1 VSNRIGGFFAMSAQ
15 LGLSMMCVCCV
26 AGCESEKTQRARAP
40 EQAEAPAPGELWGAS
55 LIESTGEHVLKIKR
69 RDADAFMPFTTGQ
82 TIEPGDTISTGT
94 HAQVTLKISP
104 GDGEVFL
111 DHLSE
116 ATLLSTG
123 PGLAL
128 HRGHALVT
136 SPHFDEESRPAQRPQ
151 VILPTGKVTLT
162 GTRISAHATPEE
174 GRITVSQGEVSVE
187 GVGGTALTASFGQE
201 IVLRDAQP
209 PVVLNAPDIGQAFSW
224 SESSV
229 RQDESLPQLER
240 GMGKLVARRPYS
252 EVEQALELRDHTIN
266 VRIQGMMAYTE
277 ITEEF
282 HNPGGDNLEGLY
294 RFPLPPDA
302 QISRLSLLVGNR
314 WMEGQ
319 FLENARAER
328 IWREITTE
336 PRVQPRDPA
345 LLQWKQGNQFEL
357 RIFPIPPRSSRKI
370 KIGYVQKL
378 QPTGDGYR
386 YTYPMPIDRSG
397 QSQATHFRF
406 DATVQ
411 GIDSQH
417 PVTLEHYSGHK
428 ITRKE
433 EGLTALSFE
442 RQDFRPSG
450 DLNLRFMLPAEQKE
464 IRTYTFADPR
474 KPKDDAYVA
483 VSIRPQFE
491 SAKTADGRDFVVVID
506 RSYGRKGAAMAIQ
519 RALTTQLV
527 HELDPEDRVR
537 VIACESTCSAVGP
550 KRFER
555 ANAGLVAELTPA
567 LDALDARGSTY
578 SVEAMRSAARIF
590 AQRETEAK
598 GRPTHVIYMTDGV
611 VSAGPAHP
619 STLERATQKVFEA
632 TRPRLSVISFGGDED
647 RANLQA
653 LAHSVGGDVLDLKP
667 GASMIGSA
675 LDILRHH
682 YSAPLEEIAVQW
694 PVGVEQVYP
703 EKTGRLLPGEEI
715 TLVARLNRDITQD
728 KLVLRGVQNGQ
739 VKEMTYSLDLSR
751 AKSAKGN
758 AFVPRLWA
766 KHRIDALELS
776 DADVRKEVVALSRQ
790 FGILTRYTSLLALE
804 SEEMMREFN
813 VSHQDH
819 IDWLGDEAPEGED
832 EAAEIFGGKI
842 GARGKGPMLGK
853 KGGGRRS
860 AMSGEGGEMIMPS
873 GGDTRSK
880 ESAKPMKKEA
890 RKDFKFSE
898 LDDADSFEELE
909 NKKSD
914 EKMPMADVPST
925 ADTTTAAER
934 QDNRLSDGLLG
945 ELDRSPAKT
954 SKKKPTTRTLSKG
967 RRPRC
972 SGRTYYF
979 ATEDASPATDYYVRR
994 AERARVALRDDATN
1008 RTKYMDAIRR
1018 AMKLG
1023 PQGQQEAER
1032 LIASWLEI
1040 NDMDPEALVLRG
1052 QVALNEGDVIEAKRW
1067 LFSAPDAAA
1076 RAPWLLERVK
1086 DASRLFGDRAM
1097 ACAYAQTIA
1106 DTKPKRDANQD
1117 LLECHAS
1124 TSAVMLFEGAAPETQ
1139 QVVVRDDRPTG
1150 RNVQLSIKARWSG
1163 PEQLH
1168 LVLVEPTGRLLS
1180 AMSTRQRLVVHN
1192 EPGEQVLELPR
1203 LRQGS
1208 YDVRIVREHAT
1219 GAPLPVELEVRL
1231 QGKLTPKQVVLSGLS
1246 DEVAQITRK
1255 SKRACD

>member
-1 VSNRIGGFFAMSAQ
+1 MINRIGGFWIMSAQ
-15 LGLSMMCVCCV
+15 LGLSMMCVCGI
-26 AGCESEKTQRARAP
+26 AGCEPENTQSVRAP
-40 EQAEAPAPGELWGAS
+40 EQAAAPVPGELWHAS
-55 LIESTGEHVLKIKR
+55 LIEATGEHVLKIKR
-69 RDADAFMPFTTGQ
+69 RDADAFIPFTTGQ

-94 HAQVTLKISP
+94 HAQATLKISP

-136 SPHFDEESRPAQRPQ
+136 SPHFDAENRPSQSPQ

-162 GTRISAHATPEE
+162 GTKISAHATPEE

-187 GVGGTALTASFGQE
+187 GVGGSALTASFGQE

-464 IRTYTFADPR
+464 IRTYTFADPK

-483 VSIRPQFE
+483 LSIRPQFE

-519 RALTTQLV
+519 RALTAQLV

-550 KRFER
+550 KHFEQ
-555 ANAGLVAELTPA
+555 ADAGLVAELTPA

-590 AQRETEAK
+590 AQREVEAK

-619 STLERATQKVFEA
+619 STIERATQKVFEA
-632 TRPRLSVISFGGDED
+632 TRPKLSVISFGGDED
-647 RANLQA
+647 RANLHA
-653 LAHSVGGDVLDLKP
+653 LAHSIDGDVLDLKP
-667 GASMIGSA
+667 GTSMIGSA

-682 YSAPLEEIAVQW
+682 YNAPLEEIAVQW

-703 EKTGRLLPGEEI
+703 KKAGRLLPGEEI
-715 TLVARLNRDITQD
+715 TLVARLNQDITQD
-728 KLVLRGVQNGQ
+728 KIVVRGVQNGQ

-751 AKSAKGN
+751 AKSMKGN

-776 DADVRKEVVALSRQ
+776 DGDIRKEVVALSKK

-832 EAAEIFGGKI
+832 ETADIFGGKI
-842 GARGKGPMLGK
+842 VSRGK
-853 KGGGRRS
+853 KGELSKNRGVGGRS
-860 AMSGEGGEMIMPS
+860 TMSVEGAERVARS
-873 GGDTRSK
+873 GGFKNVETTK
-880 ESAKPMKKEA
+880 KKEF
-890 RKDFKFSE
+890 RQDRN
-898 LDDADSFEELE
+898 FEEPADDKDSPDELS
-909 NKKSD
+909 NKGFIA
-914 EKMPMADVPST
+914 EQEPMPDMPNVVETGADR
-925 ADTTTAAER
+925 R
-934 QDNRLSDGLLG
+934 QDNELQDGLL
-945 ELDRSPAKT
+945 LDPVQTAASA
-954 SKKKPTTRTLSKG
+954 SKKSGPLKASKG
-967 RRPRC
+967 RRSC

-979 ATEDASPATDYYVRR
+979 ATEGASPATDYYVRR
-994 AERARVALRDDATN
+994 AERARLALRDDATN

-1023 PQGQQEAER
+1023 PQGQEEAER
-1032 LIASWLEI
+1032 LIATWLEI

-1086 DASRLFGDRAM
+1086 NASRLFGDRAM

-1117 LLECHAS
+1117 LLGCNAS
-1124 TSAVMLFEGAAPETQ
+1124 TAAAMLFEDAAPETQ
-1139 QVVVRDDRPTG
+1139 HVDVRDDKPTG
-1150 RNVQLSIKARWSG
+1150 RNVQLSIKAKWSG
-1163 PEQLH
+1163 SEQLH
-1168 LVLVEPTGRLLS
+1168 VVLVEPTGRLLS
-1180 AMSTRQRLVVHN
+1180 AMSTRQKLVVHS

-1208 YDVRIVREHAT
+1208 YDIRVVREHAT
-1219 GAPLPVELEVRL
+1219 GTPLPVALEVRL
-1231 QGKLTPKQVVLSGLS
+1231 NGKVTKKQVVLNGLS

-1255 SKRACD
+1255 SRRSCR